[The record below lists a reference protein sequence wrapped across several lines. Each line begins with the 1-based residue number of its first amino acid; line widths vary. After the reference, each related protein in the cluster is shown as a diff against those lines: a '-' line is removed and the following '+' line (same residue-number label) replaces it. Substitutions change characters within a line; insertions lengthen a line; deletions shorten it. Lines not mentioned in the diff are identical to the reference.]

1 MLSQR
6 CFASQPL
13 SAQHF
18 WSQLLHSQAQ
28 AAASAARPQ
37 QMQRS
42 RSESRT
48 PRLRP
53 DARNRVGLKTLRA
66 ACGEHR
72 HCHHQK
78 DAGGWGRIYPA
89 PFAWDRGSPKTKP
102 WQPKT
107 ADRKSGRESVKS
119 DTTILSVDKQSK
131 QKNSCSIAT
140 ASLSKHGRIKC

>member
-89 PFAWDRGSPKTKP
+89 PFVLNRGSSKRSPVSPSKYR
-102 WQPKT
+102 
-107 ADRKSGRESVKS
+107 DREPNHGDLKHQIAKVPNN
-119 DTTILSVDKQSK
+119 QS
-131 QKNSCSIAT
+131 N
-140 ASLSKHGRIKC
+140 RIHRH